1 MSIQLHFSGFPTR
14 NPLSVTVVLKQFIY
28 EIGPRFTQ
36 LFMEQCRKNKF
47 TLHTSYA
54 HKNVPHWRVLTEHCP
69 AEHHQDWDKAAAD
82 GSLSGKKFLVRLFII
97 NTLIL
102 MSMVVAVQVHCLCLR
117 CISLHSVRRL
127 ESWHDGAWTILEK
140 ALKKWEFSHSGGR
153 MLIISHIQLLK
164 SPIRFFINAF
174 SHFCMT
180 EGSEV

>member
-1 MSIQLHFSGFPTR
+1 MQE
-14 NPLSVTVVLKQFIY
+14 KQ
-28 EIGPRFTQ
+28 
-36 LFMEQCRKNKF
+36 
-47 TLHTSYA
+47 LHTS
-54 HKNVPHWRVLTEHCP
+54 HIVRTQKRPTLTSTYRALPCR
-69 AEHHQDWDKAAAD
+69 HHHRDWDKAAAD